1 MSLRAR
7 TAALAAG
14 AALAGC
20 TVTVETPVPEQ
31 FLLPDREAFAVA
43 AEHEVRST
51 STLETAAFNALLKE
65 ARGEPWLE
73 ESMTVVERFAET
85 RPYGIT
91 RNTRIHVSDHRTQSG
106 SAPPHRWFH
115 AVITHDGFEDDSV
128 GGARDALWFDRDP
141 DGGVRLVRALHAQL
155 CRRPGAAFYSAE
167 PCP

>member
-1 MSLRAR
+1 MNLRAR

-14 AALAGC
+14 TALAGC

-73 ESMTVVERFAET
+73 ESMTVVERFADDADAVVATVCSPGWADGARVIKDTEKVSVLLGEACG
-85 RPYGIT
+85 RE
-91 RNTRIHVSDHRTQSG
+91 VSSDHAG
-106 SAPPHRWFH
+106 
-115 AVITHDGFEDDSV
+115 
-128 GGARDALWFDRDP
+128 
-141 DGGVRLVRALHAQL
+141 L
-155 CRRPGAAFYSAE
+155 CV
-167 PCP
+167 